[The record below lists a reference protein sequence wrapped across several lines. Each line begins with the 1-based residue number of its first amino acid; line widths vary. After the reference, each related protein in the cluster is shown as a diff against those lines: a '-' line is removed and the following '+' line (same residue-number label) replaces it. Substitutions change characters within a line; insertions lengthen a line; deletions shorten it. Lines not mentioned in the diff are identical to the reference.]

1 MELVPDIV
9 SISVMTVFCFIINL
23 RQNLKFMAVR
33 RPILPGK
40 KTFNVS
46 VNQEG
51 YLVPV
56 TGW

>member
-9 SISVMTVFCFIINL
+9 SLNAMTLSCFVINL
-23 RQNLKFMAVR
+23 VQNLKFMAVSS
-33 RPILPGK
+33 ILSGD
-40 KTFNVS
+40 KTFDAS

-51 YLVPV
+51 YLIPV